1 MSSDSF
7 GHVSM
12 WGVTEFNVVW
22 LELSKVE
29 RGEPEDSIHKP
40 RIAHS
45 NVDNP
50 FCAVFVIAPW
60 PDATGSYKSEESRG
74 ANFREV

>member
-7 GHVSM
+7 GHISV
-12 WGVTEFNVVW
+12 WGVTELNVVW

-29 RGEPEDSIHKP
+29 RREPEDSIHEP
-40 RIAHS
+40 WIAHS

-50 FCAVFVIAPW
+50 ICAVFVATPW
-60 PDATGSYKSEESRG
+60 PDATGSYKSEESGG
-74 ANFREV
+74 ANFCEV